1 MFKRLTVFPQE
12 SYFSLMKAALKPNG
26 IVCSQGGTFWTNL
39 DHVKETLDHCRGQ
52 FPVASYACASVPSYP
67 SGQIGFVIG
76 SLQESADLTEPV
88 HTFTNKEIDAMGMKY
103 YTSAAHRAAFTL
115 PRYAEKF
122 LYEKEI

>member
-1 MFKRLTVFPQE
+1 MSEFSHTHQQE

-39 DHVKETLDHCRGQ
+39 EHVKETLDHCRGQ

-76 SLQESADLTEPV
+76 SLQEGAELAEPV
-88 HTFTNKEIDAMGMKY
+88 HKFSNKEIDGMGMRY
-103 YTSAAHRAAFTL
+103 YTTAAHRAAFTL

-122 LYEKEI
+122 LYEN

>member
-1 MFKRLTVFPQE
+1 
-12 SYFSLMKAALKPNG
+12 MKAALKPGG

-52 FPVASYACASVPSYP
+52 FPVASYASASVPSYP

-76 SLQESADLTEPV
+76 SLQGNANLAEPI
-88 HTFTNKEIDAMGMKY
+88 HTFTNKEIDDMGMRY

-115 PRYAEKF
+115 PRYVEKV
-122 LYEKEI
+122 LHEG